1 MKMLCNRNGFEVIV
15 LYAKSAESNNHS
27 TLSPFVKVEE
37 SKKEIDRLK
46 SQIQILSQQ
55 VGFEAS
61 EKLSFQSKTEMLES
75 ENECCKKKLNCVS
88 EYCKNLESE
97 KGMILKDYQT
107 KATEV
112 ESLQATMRQMES
124 SNKKLER
131 ELNESTQEMRTDKVS
146 MSSLRKLNDE
156 LHQKVTPM
164 SQTRDLL

>member
-1 MKMLCNRNGFEVIV
+1 MNMPCNRNGCEVIV
-15 LYAKSAESNNHS
+15 LYAKSVESHNC
-27 TLSPFVKVEE
+27 LAISPFVKVEE
-37 SKKEIDRLK
+37 SKKENERLK
-46 SQIQILSQQ
+46 SQVQLLSQQ

-112 ESLQATMRQMES
+112 ESLQAAIIQLES
-124 SNKKLER
+124 SNKKLQQ
-131 ELNESTQEMRTDKVS
+131 ELNERKQEMSTDKES
-146 MSSLRKLNDE
+146 MSSLRKVNDE
-156 LHQKVTPM
+156 LHQTVCLILIKE
-164 SQTRDLL
+164 L

>member
-1 MKMLCNRNGFEVIV
+1 M
-15 LYAKSAESNNHS
+15 
-27 TLSPFVKVEE
+27 
-37 SKKEIDRLK
+37 K
-46 SQIQILSQQ
+46 SQVQLLSQQ

-112 ESLQATMRQMES
+112 ESLQAAIIQLES
-124 SNKKLER
+124 SNKKLQQ
-131 ELNESTQEMRTDKVS
+131 ELNERKQEMSTDKES
-146 MSSLRKLNDE
+146 MSSLRKVNDE
-156 LHQKVTPM
+156 LHQTVCLILIKE
-164 SQTRDLL
+164 L